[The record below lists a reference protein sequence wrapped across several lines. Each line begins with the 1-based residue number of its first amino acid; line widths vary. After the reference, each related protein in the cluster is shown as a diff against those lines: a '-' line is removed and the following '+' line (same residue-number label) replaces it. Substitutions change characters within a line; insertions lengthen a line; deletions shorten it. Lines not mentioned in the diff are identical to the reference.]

1 MQPFSLVFLRAFALK
16 LLFALCLSVTAH
28 ASLLDSLTGGFSEE
42 AEFLPVEE
50 AFQVSGTI
58 NDRQVT
64 IKFTVTPGHYL
75 YRHMMGF
82 EAVNPSLTRLGS
94 PLYPKGITKYDKFL
108 KKELETY
115 PEDLE
120 VILPVETDE
129 EFPEVRVKFQG
140 CADAGLCYPPTSQ
153 IIIPI
158 SNSSVGSALPSSTSL
173 NEQIPEPAGE
183 QSEFLASLL
192 NNQSLFR
199 TLVLFFLGGLA
210 LTFTPCVL
218 PMIPIISSM
227 VAGSRGSKGHAIT
240 LTCCYVLAMSVTY
253 ALAGMLMG
261 YFGASLNL
269 QARLQSPWLLIPFS
283 VLFVVLALSMF
294 GLYELQLP
302 EKLRDKLSQ
311 ADQKTTEKHR
321 GTKGGAVLMGIFS
334 TLLVSPCVSAPLAGA
349 LVFIS
354 STENVLM
361 GGLALFCLGLGMGTP
376 LFIIGAGGAT
386 LLPKAG
392 AWMDSIKATFGVMML
407 GVAIWLIERLIPAPV
422 TLLLWGT
429 LAIGSAV
436 FMGALDFS
444 RRRSWK
450 ALQQV
455 TGILLLV
462 YGITLIVGGIKGND
476 DPLRPLASL
485 NHPAPQKVTS
495 SHSGFIAITTSSE
508 LESYLDRARQ
518 QSSPVVLDFYA
529 DWCISCKIFERQVLP
544 KPEVVEALKDFTTLK
559 LDLTENSADQRAI
572 LSKYNLFGPP
582 AFIFFNK
589 SGEELKNLRAQG
601 EIDEKIFKLLLK
613 KAGES

>member
-1 MQPFSLVFLRAFALK
+1 
-16 LLFALCLSVTAH
+16 
-28 ASLLDSLTGGFSEE
+28 
-42 AEFLPVEE
+42 
-50 AFQVSGTI
+50 
-58 NDRQVT
+58 
-64 IKFTVTPGHYL
+64 
-75 YRHMMGF
+75 
-82 EAVNPSLTRLGS
+82 
-94 PLYPKGITKYDKFL
+94 
-108 KKELETY
+108 
-115 PEDLE
+115 
-120 VILPVETDE
+120 
-129 EFPEVRVKFQG
+129 
-140 CADAGLCYPPTSQ
+140 
-153 IIIPI
+153 
-158 SNSSVGSALPSSTSL
+158 
-173 NEQIPEPAGE
+173 
-183 QSEFLASLL
+183 
-192 NNQSLFR
+192 
-199 TLVLFFLGGLA
+199 
-210 LTFTPCVL
+210 
-218 PMIPIISSM
+218 M
-227 VAGSRGSKGHAIT
+227 VAGSRGSKSHAII
-240 LTCCYVLAMSVTY
+240 LTSCYVLAMSVTY

-261 YFGASLNL
+261 YFGASLSL
-269 QARLQSPWLLIPFS
+269 QARLQSPWLLIPFAI
-283 VLFVVLALSMF
+283 LFVVLALSMF

-302 EKLRDKLSQ
+302 EKFRDKLSQ

-321 GTKGGAVLMGIFS
+321 GTWGGAVLMGIFS

-392 AWMDSIKATFGVMML
+392 AWMDSIKAIFGVMML
-407 GVAIWLIERLIPAPV
+407 GVAIWLIERLIPAPL

-444 RRRSWK
+444 RCRGWK

-476 DPLRPLASL
+476 DPLRPLTSL
-485 NHPAPQKVTS
+485 NRPAPQQVTS
-495 SHSGFIAITTSSE
+495 NHSEFITITTSSE
-508 LESYLDRARQ
+508 LESYLNRARQ
-518 QSSPVVLDFYA
+518 QSLPVVLDFYA

-544 KPEVVEALKDFTTLK
+544 KPEVVEALKDFTTLR

-601 EIDEKIFKLLLK
+601 ETDEKIFKLLLK
-613 KAGES
+613 KAVES